1 MSKASFHSCEEE
13 EENDYVYTTPPHPQT
28 SASVLYEQEDHPT
41 TIAPM
46 ERPQQIRKQSQFLQT
61 PYKNLDPV
69 HGHPGMPLLFDP
81 MSVVDH

>member
-1 MSKASFHSCEEE
+1 MSKASFHGREEE
-13 EENDYVYTTPPHPQT
+13 EECNYVYTTPPHPQT
-28 SASVLYEQEDHPT
+28 SASIPYEQVDHPT

-61 PYKNLDPV
+61 LYKNPDPV
-69 HGHPGMPLLFDP
+69 HGRPGMPLLFDP